1 MSQLV
6 QGSIAETLEP
16 AAGLRILVIDDNQ
29 DSADSL
35 AMMLQMIGHEVRS
48 ATDGMAGLETAKVFR
63 PEVMF
68 LDIRMP
74 GISGYDIARLVRGQQ
89 WGERVSLVAL
99 TGWGQDDDVS
109 RAREAGFNH
118 HLVKPVGLDAVLSLL
133 SSTARYGSQAV
144 EPVQSEP
151 AAYS

>member
-144 EPVQSEP
+144 EPVQPEP